1 MQVTCAMHAGENIAD
16 ITAKS
21 HSQYIFSY
29 LGGTFAGIFIAGAI
43 DKTDSLTAAYC
54 CLALTAL
61 TGACSY
67 AAIRTVPLSN
77 LNSSRLQLLL
87 EHYTAANP
95 AAGAPHP
102 VPLPRPHELCASDP
116 VAPLSS
122 TSHGATFWPRIQLNA
137 PLEELFPMSVDVAP
151 RKMQLALETHAAQPH
166 LLVRDGRQRSSQLHL
181 ILQVHATADDAITA
195 MLHAVCV
202 RCATCPGQSTSLYVC
217 MCIRSPHRCFA

>member
-1 MQVTCAMHAGENIAD
+1 MSECHAHHGMG
-16 ITAKS
+16 S
-21 HSQYIFSY
+21 H
-29 LGGTFAGIFIAGAI
+29 
-43 DKTDSLTAAYC
+43 
-54 CLALTAL
+54 
-61 TGACSY
+61 
-67 AAIRTVPLSN
+67 
-77 LNSSRLQLLL
+77 RLQHALLPL
-87 EHYTAANP
+87 EVRVHSGHHVEQQHRLAPRSVHLRPLDLFLPPPEPEAADGTKPIPEPASTSSCFSRCGVNAHA
-95 AAGAPHP
+95 AAGG
-102 VPLPRPHELCASDP
+102 PLPRPHELCASDP